1 MSTTHITAD
10 QRERLE
16 AAWKK
21 LTNDGLA
28 PKDINGERLREV
40 TRIRAQVARA
50 FAKEKQREALSLDET
65 PAMPDTA
72 PKAFADAANPL
83 WEAAWKALWPVVQAE
98 YADRVDTLEEIAEQA
113 RRDADDAD
121 EKADKAVKAQE
132 AVEAERDHAVAER
145 DEAVRGRTEAETKAA
160 KALQE
165 SSEMREL
172 KLKAEGALDAL
183 KAAYASDL
191 EAHAK
196 DREALESAHE
206 RELERLKQAY
216 ESKQK

>member
-40 TRIRAQVARA
+40 TRVRAQAARA

-65 PAMPDTA
+65 PTMPDTT
-72 PKAFADAANPL
+72 PKAFADAAAPI
-83 WEAAWKALWPVVQAE
+83 WEAAWKALWPIVQAE
-98 YADRVDTLEEIAEQA
+98 YADRLDALEEIAEQA
-113 RRDADDAD
+113 RKDAD
-121 EKADKAVKAQE
+121 EADEQRKVDAE
-132 AVEAERDHAVAER
+132 AREAAEAERDRAVAER
-145 DEAVRGRTEAETKAA
+145 DEAVRGRDKAETKAA

-165 SSEMREL
+165 TSETREREL
-172 KLKAEGALDAL
+172 KAVGAHEALEARYDALEAAHARELENL
-183 KAAYASDL
+183 KAAY
-191 EAHAK
+191 
-196 DREALESAHE
+196 
-206 RELERLKQAY
+206 ELK
-216 ESKQK
+216 K

>member
-72 PKAFADAANPL
+72 PKAFADAAAPL
-83 WEAAWKALWPVVQAE
+83 WEAAWRALWPVVQGE
-98 YADRVDTLEEIAEQA
+98 YADRLDALEEIAEQA
-113 RRDADDAD
+113 RKDAD
-121 EKADKAVKAQE
+121 EADEQRKVDAE
-132 AVEAERDHAVAER
+132 AREAAEAERDRAVAER
-145 DEAVRGRTEAETKAA
+145 DEAVRGRAEAETKAA
-160 KALQE
+160 NKAQE
-165 SSEMREL
+165 ATEEREG

-183 KAAYASDL
+183 KAAYACDL
-191 EAHAK
+191 ET
-196 DREALESAHE
+196 LTSAHQ
-206 RELERLKQAY
+206 REIEHLKQAY